1 MINSAKKNLFLL
13 TIFVLVVLVIFYI
26 FTGFINPKTKD
37 SKSIIIFELSKLNV
51 SNDTINMI
59 ISEGCKNLNRY
70 EKFVVISGCGN
81 KNYFKIYLEKSGYY
95 LGFCT
100 NWTTPREAVLKLEK
114 YVGGCE
120 DINAEDKEITP
131 YGLMQAGLKAYLVC
145 GKQLIFKDECIV
157 GW

>member
-1 MINSAKKNLFLL
+1 MINSAKKNLLLL
-13 TIFVLVVLVIFYI
+13 TILVLVVLVIFYI
-26 FTGFINPKTKD
+26 FRGFINPKTKD
-37 SKSIIIFELSKLNV
+37 SKSIIISELSKLNV

-59 ISEGCKNLNRY
+59 ISEDCKNLNKY
-70 EKFVVISGCGN
+70 ENFLVISGC
-81 KNYFKIYLEKSGYY
+81 KDENYFKIYLEKSGYY

-100 NWTTPREAVLKLEK
+100 NWTAPREAVSRLEK
-114 YVGGCE
+114 FVGGCE

-145 GKQLIFKDECIV
+145 GRRLIFKDECIV